1 MPRQLNGLPAN
12 SLRFA
17 TGNFQQPL
25 KENCCDTDPKR
36 ISSVRDDQNRHMGAR
51 CLEHFEGSEPVI
63 DARLTIA
70 HEMLQFVAYMGTI
83 G

>member
-1 MPRQLNGLPAN
+1 
-12 SLRFA
+12 
-17 TGNFQQPL
+17 
-25 KENCCDTDPKR
+25 
-36 ISSVRDDQNRHMGAR
+36 VRDDQNRHMGAR